1 MAKKSFPI
9 RQVFHDPVFT
19 FFVLFILAFILI
31 FLFFKY
37 YMITPISQTSDIS
50 EKVVIVNNLPPPPQ
64 TDRFNDLYSPPLKNN
79 STFFNSGPS
88 SSYSQIGIITR
99 NNGDISGNKLIL
111 PLMGR
116 LLHSRR
122 DKWQYYT
129 VSNTGSVNSKL
140 PLRFKGRNCLS
151 ENGCDEIFNNDPV
164 YVEGYNDTFLA
175 TIYENR
181 GFMYEPLI

>member
-1 MAKKSFPI
+1 MVRKSISSFHIQPMLTSCI
-9 RQVFHDPVFT
+9 LFAIVFIMGCVF
-19 FFVLFILAFILI
+19 FH
-31 FLFFKY
+31 Y
-37 YMITPISQTSDIS
+37 YRISPISQTPQ
-50 EKVVIVNNLPPPPQ
+50 EKVVIVNNSS
-64 TDRFNDLYSPPLKNN
+64 TAKSDSFNDLYVPPLKNN

-99 NNGDISGNKLIL
+99 NNGDISGNREKLIL

-151 ENGCDEIFNNDPV
+151 ENGCDEIYNNDPV
-164 YVEGYNDTFLA
+164 YVEGYNETFSA
-175 TIYENR
+175 TIYENK
-181 GFMYEPLI
+181 GVMYDPLI